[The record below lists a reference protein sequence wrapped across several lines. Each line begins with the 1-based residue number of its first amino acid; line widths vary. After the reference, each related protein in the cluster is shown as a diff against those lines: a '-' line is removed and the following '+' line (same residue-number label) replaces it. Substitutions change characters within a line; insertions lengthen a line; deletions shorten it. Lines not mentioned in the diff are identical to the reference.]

1 MTREVNPEW
10 VEIALERKSR
20 LEAEE
25 GPAQSWCARLES
37 CSPRPGHGCWD
48 LDRSWGGAVRAAG

>member
-1 MTREVNPEW
+1 MTREVNSQR

-25 GPAQSWCARLES
+25 GPAQSWGARPER

-48 LDRSWGGAVRAAG
+48 LDRSWGGAARAAG